1 MKLRTMKGWMAP
13 AFLASTLLL
22 LTGCSSLPESPDQ
35 PKQPLPIVQAGQT
48 LSGKVIGVIDGATLK
63 ILTSSNNSNI
73 EFRVKLAEIDAP
85 EKYQA
90 FGDKAK
96 NALADKTTGREIGLR
111 VIRQDRYGDVFAYI
125 FIGERWIN
133 LEMVA
138 EGYAWRGQ
146 YSRVTELAQAEKEAR
161 RGQIGLWSDDHPM
174 PPWEYRSQRMNP
186 PEEHNRND
194 GRNIQPLF
202 TIQW

>member
-1 MKLRTMKGWMAP
+1 MTGWMFP
-13 AFLASTLLL
+13 PFFASLILLIN
-22 LTGCSSLPESPDQ
+22 GCSSIPEAPDQ
-35 PKQPLPIVQAGQT
+35 SKPPLPIVQGGQL
-48 LSGKVIGVIDGATLK
+48 LSAKVIGVIDGATIK

-73 EFRVKLAEIDAP
+73 EFRVTLAEIEAP

-96 NALADKTTGREIGLR
+96 QALADKTTGREITLR
-111 VIRQDRYGDVFAYI
+111 VVRQDRYGDVFAFI

-146 YSRVTELAQAEKEAR
+146 YSRITELAQAEKEAR
-161 RGQIGLWSDDHPM
+161 QGRIGLWADEHPM
-174 PPWEYRSQRMNP
+174 PPWEYRSQRLNP
-186 PEEHNRND
+186 PEEHNRNE